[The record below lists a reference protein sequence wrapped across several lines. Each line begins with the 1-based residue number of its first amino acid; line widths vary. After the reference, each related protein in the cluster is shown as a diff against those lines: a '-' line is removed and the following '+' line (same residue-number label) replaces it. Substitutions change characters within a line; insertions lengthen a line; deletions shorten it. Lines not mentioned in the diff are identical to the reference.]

1 MLSEC
6 EGLLLDDQ
14 ATMATINVLKLLCA
28 PGVLGGLLC
37 SPMPAQAQ
45 QEAPA
50 GLTPNEQVLQTWQQ
64 SNLGGAVPSLTREE
78 DGSTRLE
85 WKGGLTVDTY
95 RNTIQ
100 SASGTTTTPL
110 RSGDFQRSTFNS
122 DLRALRKNN
131 VVDYVQIGV
140 TSSDDRSVLSQ
151 HPYQINNFQFGRTGE
166 GYALAFGDIALN
178 FSSLGSAIG
187 VRGAYGQHQFGPVTL
202 QAFTGQVAESWEV
215 LTNSV
220 PSNQALKA
228 VHGLKL
234 ERTFG
239 SALRTYV
246 TAQASAEHRAPSM
259 AQSITAALGA
269 TRSVTAGFQ
278 YQQDQFNLAGETAG
292 SSFEDDGKTNRRG
305 RASVI
310 DGTWRSGQFGWRAG
324 HHDIGSAFT
333 SLSVAAQAGILE
345 SYAGVDWTAAPWVS
359 FAGDIRNATM
369 STLASGTMASTSS
382 RSDSAALRANINFG
396 PNHPGWAL
404 ALQQA
409 TVKQLDSAALASHRR
424 DSSATVNYAS
434 PSWNTGFAVGVG
446 RNVSVMS
453 PASDSLT
460 DNWSLNIGRMFSNA
474 APDLPQSWSAGI
486 NFAATS
492 QTQRLL
498 MTGTQ
503 THNTNYTLT
512 FTGQRAGWGSVNLL
526 LSGGATS
533 QPSGAPS
540 LRMQGVQLDALY
552 QLQGQSSVKAFV
564 RSTRRNIADPVLA
577 VEEIVAGLQL
587 VYNY

>member
-131 VVDYVQIGV
+131 VVDYFQIGV

-187 VRGAYGQHQFGPVTL
+187 VRGAYGQHQFGPVSL

-220 PSNQALKA
+220 PSNQTLKA

-278 YQQDQFNLAGETAG
+278 YQQDQFNLTGETAG
-292 SSFEDDGKTNRRG
+292 SSFEDDGNASRRG

-310 DGTWRSGQFGWRAG
+310 DGTWRTGQFGWRAG

-345 SYAGVDWTAAPWVS
+345 SYAGVDWTAASWIS

-369 STLASGTMASTSS
+369 STLANGVMASTSS

-396 PNHPGWAL
+396 LNHPGWAL

-409 TVKQLDSAALASHRR
+409 TAKQLDSAAQASQRR
-424 DSSATVNYAS
+424 DSSATVNYVS
-434 PSWNTGFAVGVG
+434 PLWSAGLAVGAG
-446 RNVSVMS
+446 RNVNAMS
-453 PASDSLT
+453 PVTDSLT
-460 DNWSLNIGRMFSNA
+460 DNWSLTIGRMFSNA
-474 APDLPQSWSAGI
+474 AADLPQSWSASI

-492 QTQRLL
+492 QTQRLP
-498 MTGTQ
+498 MSGTQ

-512 FTGQRAGWGSVNLL
+512 FSGLRSGWGSINLL

-533 QPSGAPS
+533 QPNGAPS

-552 QLQGQSSVKAFV
+552 PLQGQSSVKAFV
-564 RSTRRNIADPVLA
+564 RSARRNIADPVLA
-577 VEEIVAGLQL
+577 VDEIVAGLQL